1 MNAKDIGDFAAWANV
16 QVSGRLTTAPQTLP
30 VHIGWQAANGE
41 RVPCQNCVTYPL
53 KPWGNTVTYG
63 DTTTHIVVA

>member
-53 KPWGNTVTYG
+53 TAGEHHDLRG
-63 DTTTHIVVA
+63 HADAH